1 MGLPGISGPETPV
14 RGNFRRANLTS
25 QAMVSR
31 LWIKL
36 NTARLLGLTN
46 VFRALVYRA
55 GIRTGLH
62 PACRVRCALP
72 SGPFFVEP
80 MLIGDGPE
88 PPFRQI
94 RTPRLFGWVEFPL
107 SAEPPDWHF
116 NVLTGQRA
124 ESADVEWWRIP
135 DFDPAVGDIKGIW
148 EASRF
153 DWTLTFAQRAI
164 VGETTAITHMNQ
176 WIADWCE
183 KNPTYKGTNWKCGQE
198 SSIRVM
204 HLAMTAVILNQV
216 QQSLPDL
223 LYLIEAHLKRI
234 APTISYAVAQDNN
247 HGTSE
252 AAALFVGGSWLARR
266 GVSSGEVWARAG
278 RKWLENRVHHLI
290 GADGSFSQY
299 SLNYHRVLL
308 DTLSMVEVWRHKIEE
323 REFSRGFYERAIAA
337 TNWLCAMIAPQSGDG
352 PNLGANDGARLLPL
366 TPTDSQDLGPSAQL
380 ASVLFRKQRF
390 YEGTGTWDAPLHWLG
405 VPTVGEVAPAPK
417 SELFDDGGY
426 AVLRNESAVAIMRY
440 PRFRFRPSHADAL
453 HVDLWIDGANPLRD
467 GGSYS
472 YNTEK
477 TWLDYFPGT
486 ASHNTIQ
493 FDGHDQMPRLGRFL
507 FGDWLKANDVEPMVE
522 EESGVSFAA
531 GYSDAWGAR
540 HRRRVSLG
548 AGSLEVQDE
557 ISGRFKVAILRWRL
571 NPGAWVLDGNRISQ
585 GQWSLRIEST
595 APIERIGLV
604 EGWESRHYGRK
615 TTIPVLEVQV
625 GQAGLL
631 KSSFSL
637 PR

>member
-1 MGLPGISGPETPV
+1 MV
-14 RGNFRRANLTS
+14 R
-25 QAMVSR
+25 R
-31 LWIKL
+31 LWTKL
-36 NTARLLGLTN
+36 NAARLLGLTN

-55 GIRTGLH
+55 GLRTGLH
-62 PACRVRCALP
+62 AACRVRCALP

-80 MLIGDGPE
+80 TLIDDGAE
-88 PPFRQI
+88 IQFRQI

-107 SAEPPDWHF
+107 SNEPPDWHL

-124 ESADVEWWRIP
+124 ESTELDWWRIP

-153 DWTLTFAQRAI
+153 DWTLTFAQCAI
-164 VGETTAITHMNQ
+164 VGETTAIAHMNH
-176 WIADWCE
+176 WIADWCK
-183 KNPTYKGTNWKCGQE
+183 KNPAYEGTNWKCGQE
-198 SSIRVM
+198 ASIRVM

-216 QQSLPDL
+216 QQPLPDL
-223 LYLIEAHLKRI
+223 LHLIEAHLKRI

-252 AAALFVGGSWLARR
+252 AAAVFIGGSWLARQ

-278 RKWLENRVHHLI
+278 REWLENLVHRLI
-290 GADGSFSQY
+290 GEDGSFSQY

-308 DTLSMVEVWRHKIEE
+308 DTLSMVEVWRRKLDDAK
-323 REFSRGFYERAIAA
+323 FSHGFYERATAA
-337 TNWLCAMIAPQSGDG
+337 TNWLCAMVAPQTGDG
-352 PNLGANDGARLLPL
+352 PNLGANDGAWLLPL
-366 TPTDSQDLGPSAQL
+366 AATDSQDFRPSAQM

-390 YEGTGTWDAPLHWLG
+390 FEESGSWDAPLRWLK
-405 VPTVGEVAPAPK
+405 VPTVEQVAPAPRSK
-417 SELFDDGGY
+417 LFDDGGY
-426 AVLRNESAVAIMRY
+426 AVLRNDSAVAIVRY
-440 PRFRFRPSHADAL
+440 PRFKFRPSHADAL
-453 HVDLWIDGANPLRD
+453 HVDLWIDGANHLRD

-493 FDGHDQMPRLGRFL
+493 FDGHDQMPRPGRFL
-507 FGDWLKANDVEPMVE
+507 FGDWLKADDVEPIVE
-522 EESGVSFAA
+522 EESGISFAA
-531 GYSDAWGAR
+531 GYRDGWGTR

-548 AGSLEVQDE
+548 AGALEVQDE
-557 ISGRFKVAILRWRL
+557 ISGKFKVAVLRWRL
-571 NPGAWVLDGNRISQ
+571 SPGAWVLNGNRVSD
-585 GQWSLRIEST
+585 GQRSLRIECS
-595 APIERIGLV
+595 APIERIALV

-625 GQAGLL
+625 GEAGML
-631 KSSFSL
+631 KSLYSL
-637 PR
+637 AR